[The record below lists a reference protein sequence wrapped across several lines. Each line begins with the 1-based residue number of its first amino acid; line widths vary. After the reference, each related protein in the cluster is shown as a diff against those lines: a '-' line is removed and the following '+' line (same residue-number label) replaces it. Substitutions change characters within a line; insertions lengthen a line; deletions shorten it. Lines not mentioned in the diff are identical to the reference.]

1 MKKYAVAPM
10 AVCGAALVATAVV
23 AVLAAGKFS
32 AATATDEE
40 AGRKFSELQRIYKA
54 DVFPSDDN
62 VNKLK
67 AVIEELEGDRVAITN
82 ALSERNVKTKELSP
96 SQFKG
101 VMSKLFTTLVDK
113 APIVEGKK
121 CVKPEF
127 AFGFDRYMGENA
139 VMPEKDDV
147 VRLLEQLSVVDEV
160 VEALYKA
167 QVISID
173 GIAREAFETAPAAN
187 AEQARRPQ
195 GQGDKPLYTS
205 QKYSVKFTARQQ
217 SIVDFLNSM
226 ATLKYFAVVTDVGI
240 AKTASDIHM
249 PALQGAADEA
259 EGSAPRR
266 SNRRRR
272 AAQAEEEAAAPSA
285 TMGTVQQ
292 NSTLPPSQRLLTG
305 PGLDAPMS
313 VSVDFRVY
321 RFGTGDE
328 TAKEGK

>member
-1 MKKYAVAPM
+1 MKKYAIAPM
-10 AVCGAALVATAVV
+10 AICGIAIVVTAVV

-54 DVFPSDDN
+54 DVFPSEDN

-67 AVIEELEGDRVAITN
+67 AVIGELEGDRVAITN
-82 ALSERNVKTKELSP
+82 ALAEKNVKTKELSP

-139 VMPEKDDV
+139 VMPEKDNV
-147 VRLLEQLSVVDEV
+147 VRLLEQLSVIDEV
-160 VEALYKA
+160 VGALYKA

-173 GIAREAFETAPAAN
+173 AITREAFEGVQAAVG
-187 AEQARRPQ
+187 EQARRPQ

-205 QKYSVKFTARQQ
+205 QKFSVKFTARQQ
-217 SIVDFLNSM
+217 SIVDFLNAM
-226 ATLKYFAVVTDVGI
+226 ATLKYFAVVTDVSMV
-240 AKTASDIHM
+240 KTASDIHM
-249 PALQGAADEA
+249 PGLQESGEDGE
-259 EGSAPRR
+259 SASPRR
-266 SNRRRR
+266 SRRRR
-272 AAQAEEEAAAPSA
+272 SAQAEEAAPSA

-305 PGLDAPMS
+305 PGLDAPMT
-313 VSVDFRVY
+313 VSVDFSVY